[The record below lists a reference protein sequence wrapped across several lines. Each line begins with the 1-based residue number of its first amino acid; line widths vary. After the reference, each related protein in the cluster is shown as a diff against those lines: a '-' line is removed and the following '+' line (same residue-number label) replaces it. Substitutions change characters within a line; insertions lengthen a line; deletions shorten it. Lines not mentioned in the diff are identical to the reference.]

1 MAEIE
6 DGEGDD
12 GDYFDALPLDTD
24 LGDYRITGYLGR
36 GSFGITYRARETKL
50 KRDVAIKEY
59 MPREWARRFP
69 DNSIGTVARKTSGT
83 FHYGLERFTMEA
95 QNLAACR
102 QENIVKVHRL
112 LEQNATSYMV
122 MELLD
127 GETLET
133 RIVRAG
139 RLPWAELA
147 PIFRALLAGLRD
159 IHRRGILHRDVKPAN
174 IVLRNLGE
182 EQSGGAGGC
191 QPVLIDF
198 GAARE
203 IRRQAGG
210 KLSTILTEE
219 YAPLEQWTGA
229 EEQGP
234 YTDIYALAATVFH
247 ALTGNLP
254 TIAPARKS
262 GTVESLTVTAAGLA
276 PIDVLRGLD
285 RGLMME
291 PAQRPQS
298 IDEWLAEMPSLAGA
312 APASAAAAA
321 QGADE
326 PRRRPINRRAVLAL
340 GGAAALSG
348 VAAWLLLSPR
358 SDISGSARPLRVDWA
373 RAYDPVGPNGVK
385 PAVAP
390 ASDGGAFVVASVALG
405 ESVHMVAMKLDAR
418 GVERARWMSPEG
430 NAQAF
435 AVRPAPG
442 GGLFVGGG
450 VDMVADGGAVASG
463 KGLLVRLDSRFSQ
476 VWRTEFDGAILTSLI
491 PQGQNELLAA
501 FDGVNRSGV
510 AMLQRIADNGQK
522 RGPPIELNDRR
533 GDSARKVIALPN
545 GTLAVL
551 GLRESG
557 PTNRSIWVSC
567 VNPDGRESWR
577 ASDSGEMAARGLAWS
592 EGWDIT
598 AAGDGLIVV
607 GRGVKAAIDTS
618 EAGNPL
624 PIHRSIA
631 MRLDPG
637 KGGAIQWLRADYEPD
652 PRAATASASARCIA
666 TIGAGE
672 PSVYVAGW
680 HNIPY
685 QGWLRQLDGEG
696 NVIWAME
703 SLGPRGFLPT
713 HVQLDESGGYAVG
726 LFNPDP
732 QTAKLMVVR
741 LVSA

>member
-1 MAEIE
+1 MTDSDDNND
-6 DGEGDD
+6 DGE
-12 GDYFDALPLDTD
+12 DYSDALPLETD
-24 LGDYRITGYLGR
+24 LGDYTITGYLGR

-59 MPREWARRFP
+59 MPREWARRFS
-69 DNSIGTVARKTSGT
+69 DNSIGTLARKTSGT

-147 PIFRALLAGLRD
+147 PIFRALLQGCRD
-159 IHRRGILHRDVKPAN
+159 IHRRGILHRDIKPAN
-174 IVLRNLGE
+174 VVLRNLGAE
-182 EQSGGAGGC
+182 EPCEEGAC

-210 KLSTILTEE
+210 RLSTILTEE
-219 YAPLEQWTGA
+219 YAPLEQWTGTD
-229 EEQGP
+229 EQGP
-234 YTDIYALAATVFH
+234 YTDIYALAATIAH
-247 ALTGNLP
+247 ALTGIVP
-254 TIAPARKS
+254 TMAPARKS
-262 GTVESLTVTAAGLA
+262 GQDADLAEKAAGLA
-276 PIDVLRGLD
+276 PDDVLRGLD
-285 RGLMME
+285 RGLMLD

-298 IDEWLAEMPSLAGA
+298 VDAWLAEMPSLAGA
-312 APASAAAAA
+312 APVAGSAEPGAAA
-321 QGADE
+321 E
-326 PRRRPINRRAVLAL
+326 RRPVNRRAVLAL
-340 GGAAALSG
+340 AGGAALAG
-348 VAAWLLLSPR
+348 AAGWILLSR

-373 RAYDPVGPNGVK
+373 KAYDPVGPFGVK
-385 PAVAP
+385 PAVAI
-390 ASDGGAFVVASVALG
+390 AGDGGAFVAASVASGDL
-405 ESVHMVAMKLDAR
+405 VHMLAIKVDAR
-418 GVERARWMSPEG
+418 GTERARWMSPET

-450 VDMVADGGAVASG
+450 VDMLTGDGGAVTSG
-463 KGLLVRLDSRFSQ
+463 KGLLARLDGRFAQ
-476 VWRTEFDGAILTSLI
+476 LWRTEFEGAILNSLI
-491 PQGQNELLAA
+491 PQGRSELLAA

-510 AMLQRIADNGQK
+510 AMLQRVSDSGQK
-522 RGPPIELNDRR
+522 LGGPIELNDRR
-533 GDSARKVIALPN
+533 GDSARKVIALAD

-551 GLRESG
+551 GTRESG
-557 PTNRSIWVSC
+557 AVRSIWVSC
-567 VNPDGRESWR
+567 VNPDGRELWR
-577 ASDSGEMAARGLAWS
+577 ASDAGEIATLGLAWS
-592 EGWDIT
+592 EGWDLA
-598 AAGDGLIVV
+598 AAGDALFVV
-607 GRGVKAAIDTS
+607 GRGAKAAIDAS
-618 EAGNPL
+618 ERDNPQPL
-624 PIHRSIA
+624 HRSMA

-637 KGGAIQWLRADYEPD
+637 KGGAIQWQRADYEPD
-652 PRAATASASARCIA
+652 PRTAVANASARCLA
-666 TIGAGE
+666 AVGGGA
-672 PSVYVAGW
+672 PSVYAAGW
-680 HNIPY
+680 RRMPHY

-696 NVIWAME
+696 NVVW
-703 SLGPRGFLPT
+703 SLDAFGERGFLPT
-713 HVQLDESGGYAVG
+713 HLQLDETGGYAAG

-732 QTAKLMVVR
+732 ETAKLMVVR

>member
-6 DGEGDD
+6 DEDD
-12 GDYFDALPLDTD
+12 EGDYFDALPLDTD

-59 MPREWARRFP
+59 MPREWARRFA

-139 RLPWAELA
+139 RLPWAELG

-174 IVLRNLGE
+174 IVLRDLGD

-210 KLSTILTEE
+210 RLSTILTEE

-234 YTDIYALAATVFH
+234 YTDVYALAATVSH
-247 ALTGNLP
+247 ALTGIVP
-254 TIAPARKS
+254 TMAPARKS
-262 GTVESLTVTAAGLA
+262 GPNESLTTKAAGLA
-276 PIDVLRGLD
+276 PDDVLRGLD
-285 RGLMME
+285 RGLLLDA
-291 PAQRPQS
+291 AQRPQS

-312 APASAAAAA
+312 APAATAE
-321 QGADE
+321 QGAAG
-326 PRRRPINRRAVLAL
+326 PGRGPINRRAVLAL
-340 GGAAALSG
+340 GGGAALAG

-358 SDISGSARPLRVDWA
+358 SDVSGSARPLRVDWA
-373 RAYDPVGPNGVK
+373 RAYDPVGPNGFK
-385 PAVAP
+385 PAVAIAP
-390 ASDGGAFVVASVALG
+390 DGGAFAVASVALG
-405 ESVHMVAMKLDAR
+405 EAVHMVAMKLDGR
-418 GVERARWMSPEG
+418 GVERARWMSSEG

-442 GGLFVGGG
+442 GGVFVGGG
-450 VDMVADGGAVASG
+450 AEMLADGGAIVSG
-463 KGLLVRLDSRFSQ
+463 KGLLVRLDGRFSQ
-476 VWRTEFDGAILTSLI
+476 LWRTEFPGAILTSLI
-491 PQGQNELLAA
+491 PQGRNELLAA
-501 FDGVNRSGV
+501 FDGINRSGV
-510 AMLQRIADNGQK
+510 AMLQRVADTGQK
-522 RGPPIELNDRR
+522 RGAPIELNDRR
-533 GDSARKVIALPN
+533 GDSARKVIALAN

-551 GLRESG
+551 GQRESG
-557 PTNRSIWVSC
+557 PANRSIWVSC
-567 VNPDGRESWR
+567 VNPDGRELWR
-577 ASDSGEMAARGLAWS
+577 ASDSGEVAARGLAWS
-592 EGWDIT
+592 EGWDIA

-618 EAGNPL
+618 EPGNPQPL
-624 PIHRSIA
+624 HRSIT
-631 MRLDPG
+631 MRLDPA

-666 TIGAGE
+666 TIGASE

-696 NVIWAME
+696 NVVWAME

-713 HVQLDESGGYAVG
+713 HVQLDEGGGYAVG